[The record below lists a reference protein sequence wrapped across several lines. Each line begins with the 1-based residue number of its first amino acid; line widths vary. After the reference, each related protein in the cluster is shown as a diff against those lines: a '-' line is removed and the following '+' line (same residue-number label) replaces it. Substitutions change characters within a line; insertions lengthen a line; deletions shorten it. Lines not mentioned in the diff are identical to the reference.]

1 MSLFVEIAAL
11 PFAYG
16 GRMWYNR
23 SMNDTIRVKLQELP
37 TSPGVYIMRD
47 GEGTV
52 VYVGKASNLKNRVR
66 SYFHAGTK
74 TEKTMALVD
83 KVVDFDYI
91 ICNSEV
97 DALMLE
103 NTLIKKHKPHYNI
116 LLKDDK
122 LYPFLRIDL
131 KEDYPRVTVIRR
143 LKADGAKYFGPY
155 MIGITTAEMMDLL
168 YTAFPIRHCN
178 HNFARLPRSHRPCLN
193 YHIGQC
199 MAPCSGKVSRE
210 AYRAMI
216 RDVIDFLHGNDKH
229 VQDILTAKMMAASE
243 REDYEVA
250 LSYKKKLD
258 TLDKMI
264 RHQVVALPRDLNMD
278 VWGVAYGA
286 VCDVAAVLSVRG
298 GKVVAVDKVP
308 VACGLDNDDSLESFL
323 FRYYTTH
330 PMVAEELAC
339 AFAVPHGLEDALSAL
354 GKRVRVFTPQQGV
367 RKQLADMAEGNAQE
381 YLSRSGEAVTRRENM
396 TVGAAEQLARTIGM
410 SGTIHRMECYDIS
423 HISGTNKVGSMV
435 VFKDGESARDM
446 YRHFRIKTVEGNND
460 FACMQEVLSRR
471 LARLRECE
479 DVSFR
484 EVPDLLVIDG
494 GIIQV
499 EYALRAMS
507 EAGYTDTTVIGLAKR
522 EETIVLRDGREIKLP
537 HSSLALQLLQRI
549 RDEAHRFAITYHRQL
564 RHASTLRSK
573 LLTIAGVGEA
583 TVKALYRRFRSY
595 EAIAAA
601 TVEELSSVPNMRRNV
616 AQNIYD
622 YFHGED

>member
-1 MSLFVEIAAL
+1 
-11 PFAYG
+11 
-16 GRMWYNR
+16 
-23 SMNDTIRVKLQELP
+23 MNDTIRIKLKELP
-37 TSPGVYIMRD
+37 TSPGVYVMRD
-47 GEGTV
+47 QAGTV
-52 VYVGKASNLKNRVR
+52 VYVGKATNLKNRVR
-66 SYFHAGTK
+66 SYFNAGTK

-91 ICNSEV
+91 ICNSEI

-131 KEDYPRVTVIRR
+131 KEDYPQVTVIRR
-143 LKADGAKYFGPY
+143 LRADGAKYFGPY
-155 MIGITTAEMMDLL
+155 MIGITTREMMDLL
-168 YTAFPIRHCN
+168 HTAFPIRHCR
-178 HNFARLPRSHRPCLN
+178 HNFDRLPALHRPCLN

-199 MAPCSGKVSRE
+199 LAPCVGKVTKE
-210 AYRAMI
+210 EYRAVI
-216 RDVIDFLHGNDKH
+216 KDVIEFLHGNDKK
-229 VQDILTAKMMAASE
+229 VQEILTAKMMSAAE
-243 REDYEVA
+243 KEEYEIA
-250 LSYKKKLD
+250 LSYKNKLD

-264 RHQVVALPRDLNMD
+264 RRQVVALPKDFNLD

-286 VCDVAAVLSVRG
+286 VADVAAVLSVRG
-298 GKVVAVDKVP
+298 GKVVAIDKVP
-308 VACGLDNDDSLESFL
+308 VACGLDDPDSLESFIY
-323 FRYYTTH
+323 RYYTTT
-330 PMVAEELAC
+330 PLVADELVC
-339 AFAVPHGLEDALSAL
+339 AFDVPAGLENALATL
-354 GKRVRVFTPQQGV
+354 GKKVNVVTPQQGV
-367 RKQLADMAEGNAQE
+367 RKQLADMAVNNAQE
-381 YLSRSGEAVTRRENM
+381 YLSRSGEAVTRHENM

-410 SGTIHRMECYDIS
+410 TGTLHRMECYDIS

-435 VFKDGESARDM
+435 VFTDGEKDRSM

-460 FACMQEVLSRR
+460 FACMQEVLTRR
-471 LARLRECE
+471 LERLKEGE

-499 EYALRAMS
+499 EYALKAMQA
-507 EAGYTDTTVIGLAKR
+507 EGYMDTFVIGLAKR

-564 RHASTLRSK
+564 RENNTLKSK
-573 LLTIAGVGEA
+573 LLSIDGVGDT
-583 TVKALYRRFRSY
+583 TVKALYKQFRSF
-595 EAIAAA
+595 EGIAAA
-601 TVEELSSVPNMRRNV
+601 TLEELMAVPRLGKKT

-622 YFHGED
+622 YFHAE

>member
-1 MSLFVEIAAL
+1 
-11 PFAYG
+11 
-16 GRMWYNR
+16 
-23 SMNDTIRVKLQELP
+23 MNDVIRRKLSELP

-47 GEGTV
+47 DAGTV
-52 VYVGKASNLKNRVR
+52 VYVGKATNLKNRVR

-74 TEKTMALVD
+74 TEKTMALVE

-91 ICNSEV
+91 ICNSEI

-103 NTLIKKHKPHYNI
+103 NTLIKKYKPHYNI

-131 KEDYPRVTVIRR
+131 KEDYPQVTVIRR

-155 MIGITTAEMMDLL
+155 MIGITTREMMDLL
-168 YTAFPIRHCN
+168 HAAFPLRHCR
-178 HNFARLPRSHRPCLN
+178 HDLSRLPASHRPCLN

-199 MAPCSGKVSRE
+199 GAPCVGKVSRE
-210 AYRAMI
+210 EYRAMI
-216 RDVIDFLHGNDKH
+216 HDVIDFLRGNDAK
-229 VQDILTAKMMAASE
+229 VQTILTEKMLAASE

-250 LSYKKKLD
+250 LSYKQKLD

-264 RHQVVALPRDLNMD
+264 RHQVVALPRDFDLD

-286 VCDVAAVLSVRG
+286 VCDVAAVLSIRG

-308 VACGLDNDDSLESFL
+308 VACGLDDPDSLESFMY
-323 FRYYTTH
+323 RYYTTH
-330 PMVAEELAC
+330 PLVCEEIVC
-339 AFAVPHGLEDALSAL
+339 AFEAPAGLEAALATL
-354 GKRVRVFTPQQGV
+354 GTRVRVLTPQQGV
-367 RKQLADMAEGNAQE
+367 RRQLVDMAVNNAQE
-381 YLSRSGEAVTRRENM
+381 YLSRSGEAVTRHENM

-410 SGTIHRMECYDIS
+410 TGTIHRMECYDIS
-423 HISGTNKVGSMV
+423 HISGTDKVGSMV
-435 VFKDGESARDM
+435 VFTDGEKDRAM

-460 FACMQEVLSRR
+460 FACMQEVLTRR
-471 LARLRECE
+471 LERLKQGE
-479 DVSFR
+479 DPSFG

-499 EYALRAMS
+499 EYALRAMQA
-507 EAGYTDTTVIGLAKR
+507 EGYNNTFVIGLAKR

-564 RHASTLRSK
+564 RRTNTLRSR
-573 LLTIAGVGEA
+573 LLQIPGVGEV
-583 TVKALYRRFRSY
+583 TVKALYRRFHSY

-601 TVEELSSVPNMRRNV
+601 TVDELCLVPRLSRKT
-616 AQNIYD
+616 AQAIYD
-622 YFHGED
+622 HFHAQ

>member
-1 MSLFVEIAAL
+1 MYNSL
-11 PFAYG
+11 
-16 GRMWYNR
+16 
-23 SMNDTIRVKLQELP
+23 MNDTIRLKLKELP
-37 TSPGVYIMRD
+37 ESPGVYIMRD
-47 GEGTV
+47 AANTV
-52 VYVGKASNLKNRVR
+52 VYVGKAANLKNRVR

-91 ICNSEV
+91 ICNSEI

-131 KEDYPRVTVIRR
+131 KEDYPQVTVIRR

-155 MIGITTAEMMDLL
+155 MIGITTREMMDLL
-168 YTAFPIRHCN
+168 HSAFPIRHCR
-178 HNFARLPRSHRPCLN
+178 HNLAKLPASHRPCLN

-199 MAPCSGKVSRE
+199 LAPCVGKATKE
-210 AYRAMI
+210 EYRKMI
-216 RDVIDFLHGNDKH
+216 GDVIDFLRGNDKK
-229 VQDILTAKMMAASE
+229 VEDILTEKMLAASE
-243 REDYEVA
+243 REDYESA
-250 LSYKKKLD
+250 LAYKNKLA
-258 TLDKMI
+258 TLEKMI
-264 RHQVVALPRDLNMD
+264 RHQVVALPKDFNLD

-286 VCDVAAVLSVRG
+286 KADVAAVVAVRG

-308 VACGLDNDDSLESFL
+308 VASGLDDQDNLESFIY
-323 FRYYTTH
+323 RYYTAS
-330 PMVAEELAC
+330 PMVADELVL
-339 AFAVPHGLEDALSAL
+339 AFDAPDGLEKALSTL
-354 GKRVRVFTPQQGV
+354 GKKVRVYTPQQGV
-367 RKQLADMAEGNAQE
+367 RKQLADMAVNNAQE
-381 YLSRSGEAVTRRENM
+381 YLSRSGEAVTRHENM
-396 TVGAAEQLARTIGM
+396 TVGAAEQLAKTIGM
-410 SGTIHRMECYDIS
+410 TGTIHRMECYDIS

-435 VFKDGESARDM
+435 VFTDGEKDREM

-471 LARLRECE
+471 LERLKEGE

-499 EYALRAMS
+499 EYALRAMQN
-507 EAGYTDTTVIGLAKR
+507 EGYNDTFVIGLAKR

-549 RDEAHRFAITYHRQL
+549 RDEAHRFAITYHRHL
-564 RHASTLRSK
+564 RQTNTLKSK
-573 LLTIAGVGEA
+573 LLSIAGVGEE
-583 TVKALYRRFRSY
+583 TVKTLYRVFHSY
-595 EAIAAA
+595 EGIAAA
-601 TVEELSSVPNMRRNV
+601 TPEDLEKVPKLSKKT
-616 AQNIYD
+616 AHNIYA
-622 YFHGED
+622 YFHEE